1 MLERLATWFLN
12 TYVAEYVGNINTDQ
26 LSIGILRGKFILIL
40 NLAMMV
46 VLLGAVELE
55 KLPLK
60 KDALK
65 KLNLPIEVKSGFIG
79 KLKIEIPFRHLKS
92 QPWVVQVDQL
102 YLIAGPSVPPPVCVC
117 LRLCVCVC
125 VYVCTCVRVC
135 VCVSFYTY
143 HFSMM
148 KRLNVEK
155 LLLAREEN

>member
-26 LSIGILRGKFILIL
+26 LSIGILRGKFKFVSGL
-40 NLAMMV
+40 NTVLV
-46 VLLGAVELE
+46 RKHLVQRVLVLLGAVELE

-79 KLKIEIPFRHLKS
+79 KLKIEIPFRRMKS

-102 YLIAGPSVPPPVCVC
+102 YLIAGPSVASPVSV
-117 LRLCVCVC
+117 
-125 VYVCTCVRVC
+125 
-135 VCVSFYTY
+135 F
-143 HFSMM
+143 
-148 KRLNVEK
+148 
-155 LLLAREEN
+155 